1 MPVSLPTNPTDPFK
15 NNLRKFLS
23 PFICYGFYSIY
34 PLKWILHPKGKTV
47 SKKLVYE
54 SKAIMY
60 WQKQDKPCQT
70 ETQLLSDNKP
80 NCPVKAT
87 GEVSKEKAYAGLQ
100 LCILGLDA
108 QVSHAAAVSQFPQK
122 GKLSLSFLKL
132 CVCSPWHQIVTCKV
146 AKCCC

>member
-1 MPVSLPTNPTDPFK
+1 M
-15 NNLRKFLS
+15 
-23 PFICYGFYSIY
+23 
-34 PLKWILHPKGKTV
+34 

-122 GKLSLSFLKL
+122 RKVISQFLEVMCVFSLTSNSNL
-132 CVCSPWHQIVTCKV
+132 
-146 AKCCC
+146 